1 MQTVVNPVKMR
12 HVMGVPNVDYQSLS
26 NEELMMSYSRGDAL
40 AFDELYLRNKASL
53 YRYFLRQTSQ
63 VPVAEELMH
72 EVWLRVIN
80 ARKRY
85 LPNAKFTTYLFQIA
99 HNCIVDHYRKFSRAQ
114 QVDCSDQIIG
124 DLPAND
130 EANPE
135 MQLDRSQAKSVLMAL
150 VKQLPSEQR
159 EVFILKEEASLSIE
173 EIAAVVDENPETIKS
188 RLRYATK
195 KLKAGLQETL
205 TTT

>member
-1 MQTVVNPVKMR
+1 
-12 HVMGVPNVDYQSLS
+12 MGVPNADYQSLT

-40 AFDELYLRNKASL
+40 AFDELYLRNKAPL

-63 VPVAEELMH
+63 VSIAEELMH

-80 ARKRY
+80 ARQRY
-85 LPNAKFTTYLFQIA
+85 LPSAKFTTYIFQIA

-114 QVDCSDQIIG
+114 QVDCGDQLIG
-124 DLPAND
+124 EMPAND
-130 EANPE
+130 AANPE
-135 MQLDRSQAKSVLMAL
+135 AQLGRTQAKSLLAAL
-150 VKQLPSEQR
+150 IQQLPAEQR

-173 EIAAVVDENPETIKS
+173 DIASVVDENPETVKS

-195 KLKAGLQETL
+195 KLKAGLQELL
-205 TTT
+205 TGT